1 MTSSRRELLRL
12 GAMSAVSWCA
22 SVANAAGALREHGL
36 KGTLAPDWQLQDL
49 DGERRRLSDLGDKA
63 VVLNFWAT
71 WCAPCRVES
80 RWLGEI
86 YNKYR
91 PRGVE
96 VVGISMDEPADDA
109 TVAQFVKS
117 FGITYQILLRGQ
129 SIAADYGG
137 VRVLPQ
143 TFFVDRSRMIVR
155 NTLGIK
161 NREELYAEVAR
172 LAARP

>member
-1 MTSSRRELLRL
+1 MTSNRRELLRL
-12 GAMSAVSWCA
+12 GAMSIISWCA
-22 SVANAAGALREHGL
+22 SVTNAADTLREDGL
-36 KGTLAPDWQLQDL
+36 KGTQAPDWQLQNL
-49 DGERRRLSDLGDKA
+49 DGERHRLSDLEDKA

-80 RWLGEI
+80 RWLSEI

-109 TVAQFVKS
+109 AVAQFVKS
-117 FGITYQILLRGQ
+117 FGISYPILLHGQ
-129 SIAADYGG
+129 SIAAYYGG

-161 NREELYAEVAR
+161 NREQLYAEVAS
-172 LAARP
+172 LGARP